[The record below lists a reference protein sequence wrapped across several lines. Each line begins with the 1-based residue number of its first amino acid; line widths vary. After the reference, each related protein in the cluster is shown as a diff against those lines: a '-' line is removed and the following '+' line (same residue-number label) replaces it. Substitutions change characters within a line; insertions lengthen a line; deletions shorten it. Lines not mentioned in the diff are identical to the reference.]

1 MKSALCPISQ
11 LQTYVGV
18 DGSEAPCSAM
28 FTLIIIAFC
37 LCHSCSQSCP
47 ITGWGTQRSG
57 HLQSEIPTCGARGMR
72 AWPLSRSS
80 PRYLPFPCTV
90 VQDGRVHLL
99 GQVGSRPRNFLRA
112 GSRGRGWGQGSRG
125 GRSALGRR
133 LPVPHVLLVWLSSQG
148 GRGRWGA
155 LTPRL
160 EPRRHP
166 RSFRRPPT
174 SAISFFVS
182 VTVRCAPLLVSPI
195 GLAFSDL
202 LFVSVLQAVLA
213 SPGPCPARSPATKEG
228 AGLESGGVAWRG
240 GAGLGGAAGWGA
252 RRRRPASGPTL
263 LEPER

>member
-1 MKSALCPISQ
+1 
-11 LQTYVGV
+11 
-18 DGSEAPCSAM
+18 
-28 FTLIIIAFC
+28 
-37 LCHSCSQSCP
+37 
-47 ITGWGTQRSG
+47 
-57 HLQSEIPTCGARGMR
+57 MR

-80 PRYLPFPCTV
+80 PCYLPFPCTV

-133 LPVPHVLLVWLSSQG
+133 LPVPHVLLVWLSSRG

-166 RSFRRPPT
+166 RPFRRPPT
-174 SAISFFVS
+174 SAIPFFVS
-182 VTVRCAPLLVSPI
+182 VTVRCARLLVSPI

-202 LFVSVLQAVLA
+202 LFVSVLQAVPA
-213 SPGPCPARSPATKEG
+213 SPGPCPARSPATEEG
-228 AGLESGGVAWRG
+228 ARLESGGRG
-240 GAGLGGAAGWGA
+240 LAGLGWAGRGGAAGWGA